1 MIAGKLQVKSARA
14 ESGDETGGEKKK
26 RKREGKRKT
35 ERKKNQLISI
45 KTDCQTRWGL
55 FKNWGRVDGE
65 GL

>member
-1 MIAGKLQVKSARA
+1 MGKLQVKSARA

-26 RKREGKRKT
+26 KERRKKKNT

-55 FKNWGRVDGE
+55 FKNWGRVGGE